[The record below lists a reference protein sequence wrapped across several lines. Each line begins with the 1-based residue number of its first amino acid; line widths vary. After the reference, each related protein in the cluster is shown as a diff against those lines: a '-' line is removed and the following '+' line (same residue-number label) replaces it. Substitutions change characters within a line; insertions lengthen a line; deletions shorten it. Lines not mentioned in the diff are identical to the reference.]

1 MVVVE
6 HALPKLTSLSVL
18 LNHKYIL
25 EMSPPLLSL
34 HILYIFFKK
43 KKKTKKKPPEMLKKH
58 FLKNP
63 TSLKTLVKGQT
74 SPGI

>member
-1 MVVVE
+1 MVVIVE

-34 HILYIFFKK
+34 HLLDIHPFKGKK
-43 KKKTKKKPPEMLKKH
+43 KKKKEPEKLKKPE
-58 FLKNP
+58 
-63 TSLKTLVKGQT
+63 KTPNQLG
-74 SPGI
+74 